1 MAKTKLQSFIADEVD
16 KVKGICVPVHA
27 SRLERAL
34 VRKVNCNKLHPNP
47 DDEFCFPEIGPK
59 DMLEIFVEGNSVV
72 LRKYEP
78 DCLFCGSS
86 RDLISYKDKMICV
99 RCLKE
104 MKQL

>member
-1 MAKTKLQSFIADEVD
+1 MKATGMIRQLDPLGRVVLPIELRRTLD
-16 KVKGICVPVHA
+16 
-27 SRLERAL
+27 
-34 VRKVNCNKLHPNP
+34 
-47 DDEFCFPEIGPK
+47 IGPK
-59 DMLEIFVEGNSVV
+59 DMLEIFVEGTSVI
-72 LRKYEP
+72 LHKYEP